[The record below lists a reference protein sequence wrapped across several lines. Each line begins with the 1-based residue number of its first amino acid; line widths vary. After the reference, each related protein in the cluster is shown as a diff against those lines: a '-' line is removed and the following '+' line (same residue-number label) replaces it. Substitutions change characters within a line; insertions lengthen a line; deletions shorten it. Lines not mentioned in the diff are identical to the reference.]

1 MRRLARAVGNKF
13 DSEQQAAPA
22 NLADPRIVGELCFEC
37 RAQLGASRCR
47 GFDQVLV
54 AQNLQHGARNGG
66 SRNRVAIG
74 EAVDEAARQD
84 RLSDV
89 ARCGNK
95 AERPV
100 ATRHALCGE
109 QQVWLHVPVVR
120 PEPGSR
126 SPEAGHH
133 LVGNEEHLIA
143 RAPGAHYGPIVVGWD
158 GGGERCT
165 NDRLGNKGGDAPW
178 ADTAE

>member
-13 DSEQQAAPA
+13 DSEQQAATA
-22 NLADPRIVGELCFEC
+22 NLTDPRIVSELCLKC
-37 RAQLGASRCR
+37 GAQLSASGCR
-47 GFDQVLV
+47 RFDQVLV
-54 AQNLQHGARNGG
+54 AQNLQHGARNRGA
-66 SRNRVAIG
+66 RDRVAIG

-109 QQVWLHVPVVR
+109 QQIWL
-120 PEPGSR
+120 
-126 SPEAGHH
+126 
-133 LVGNEEHLIA
+133 
-143 RAPGAHYGPIVVGWD
+143 
-158 GGGERCT
+158 
-165 NDRLGNKGGDAPW
+165 
-178 ADTAE
+178 